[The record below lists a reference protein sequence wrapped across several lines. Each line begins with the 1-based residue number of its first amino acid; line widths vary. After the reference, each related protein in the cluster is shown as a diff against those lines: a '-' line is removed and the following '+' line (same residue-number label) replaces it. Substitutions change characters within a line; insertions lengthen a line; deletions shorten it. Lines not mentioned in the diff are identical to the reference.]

1 MGSVAVGVELGSRSP
16 IGHRFG
22 ERLIRL
28 VYCQQSRGLGARHS
42 AGTRRAAGR
51 GRADMIRQI
60 YNQNDIVLAKAE
72 VNGIELSAQLLDSL
86 RDGGLPA

>member
-1 MGSVAVGVELGSRSP
+1 
-16 IGHRFG
+16 
-22 ERLIRL
+22 
-28 VYCQQSRGLGARHS
+28 
-42 AGTRRAAGR
+42 
-51 GRADMIRQI
+51 MIRQI